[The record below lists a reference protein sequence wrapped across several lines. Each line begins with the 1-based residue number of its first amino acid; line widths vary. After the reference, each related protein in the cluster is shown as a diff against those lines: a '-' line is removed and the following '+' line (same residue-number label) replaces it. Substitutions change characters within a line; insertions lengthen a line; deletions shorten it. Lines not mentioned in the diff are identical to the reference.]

1 MAIASAPDERL
12 RFSDLFNLAGALTLA
27 RIPLA
32 VVTAFTM
39 HDRRLF
45 ALVFTLA
52 MLSDVLD
59 GPVARWRGTCSRTGA
74 VADGWADKIF
84 LINYAWSM
92 QMLGLI
98 EPWHMVMW
106 FVREIIQGAF
116 VPLVALRY
124 AFKTA
129 PNPEPHPA
137 GQAATLLIGMAII
150 AALVEVTPVRDAA
163 TIAALGLGSGVAL
176 HYFRRD
182 RPWER
187 WGRAPAP
194 R

>member
-1 MAIASAPDERL
+1 VNAPARTLDRL

-39 HDRRLF
+39 HDRF
-45 ALVFTLA
+45 AFAMVFAAA
-52 MLSDVLD
+52 MLTDMLD
-59 GPVARWRGTCSRTGA
+59 GPVARLTGKTSRAGA

-84 LINYAWSM
+84 FINYAWSM
-92 QMLGLI
+92 QMVGII

-106 FVREIIQGAF
+106 FTREIIQGAF
-116 VPLVALRY
+116 VPLVAVRY
-124 AFKTA
+124 ALKTA
-129 PNPEPHPA
+129 PDPAPHPA

-150 AALVEVTPVRDAA
+150 AALVEVWFVRDAA
-163 TIAALGLGSGVAL
+163 TLAACALGTWVAL

-187 WGRAPAP
+187 FTRGP